1 VAVAAA
7 GSYGWIPVS
16 GEMPEG
22 EPHTLAQF
30 CLDVL
35 DRPKRL
41 PRVRALEIAV
51 LDNQA
56 TRSCAADVIH
66 RLVDRFLGRLVL
78 LPHRVACHGVL
89 LLGLAGLVIRQR
101 GKPLRCMG
109 RARWCSFF
117 AGISEPGLLP
127 WDEDWHPV

>member
-1 VAVAAA
+1 MSQNRSWRAAASVAVAAA

-16 GEMPEG
+16 GKMPEG

-30 CLDVL
+30 CLDAL

-41 PRVRALEIAV
+41 PRVRALVIAV

-66 RLVDRFLGRLVL
+66 RLVDPFQGRLVL
-78 LPHRVACHGVL
+78 LPHRVACHG
-89 LLGLAGLVIRQR
+89 GSPA
-101 GKPLRCMG
+101 
-109 RARWCSFF
+109 RASWCGHQ
-117 AGISEPGLLP
+117 AAR
-127 WDEDWHPV
+127 